1 MQSRAALN
9 FELSMADHRLIYPI
23 PGEFRR
29 GWLTHSAPLA
39 GVDIL
44 KKPNPDEVGEHA

>member
-29 GWLTHSAPLA
+29 GHLTPLA

-44 KKPNPDEVGEHA
+44 KETDPD